1 MTSSDPPKHNRS
13 GISALVL
20 AAGMSRRMGRS
31 KQLLRLG
38 DSTLLERSLASV
50 RKANVDEIILVL
62 GCDAEEIQRSVST
75 SGLVVVLNEQY
86 QQGMGTSLRRG
97 LSAMNAEAHGAF
109 VILAD
114 QPFVSPTTL
123 NQMVDHHHHHKP
135 QVTIPTYKGFRGNPI
150 LLDRSVF
157 PELADLRGDVGCRA
171 IFGNHTG
178 NIHKFAVEDPGILLD
193 VDTLDDLDKLQ
204 ELLHEGGAGS
214 LAKADLE
221 EAESVE
227 RNVLRPEVVIVGRDP
242 LAMALARI
250 ARILEFTVTVVDPFL
265 ALAEAP
271 EANRILHRLDFNL
284 LPLNDDRYFVIAS
297 RGQFDEE
304 ALEKALVTNAG
315 YVGLMAGKGRR
326 EELIRIMK
334 TKELREESLTRLRAP
349 AGLEIGA
356 ETPQEIALSIMAE
369 IVAERKKGGSF

>member
-1 MTSSDPPKHNRS
+1 
-13 GISALVL
+13 
-20 AAGMSRRMGRS
+20 MGRS

-62 GCDAEEIQRSVST
+62 GFDAEEIQRSVST

-97 LSAMNAEAHGAF
+97 LSAMNPEAQGAF

-123 NQMVDHHHHHKP
+123 NQMVDHHHRHKP
-135 QVTIPTYKGFRGNPI
+135 QITIPTYKEFRGNPV

-227 RNVLRPEVVIVGRDP
+227 RNVLRPEIVIVGRDP

-284 LPLNDDRYFVIAS
+284 LPPNDDRYFVIAS

-304 ALEKALVTNAG
+304 ALEQALVTNAG

-326 EELIRIMK
+326 EELIRILK
-334 TKELREESLTRLRAP
+334 TKGLREESLTRLRAP

-369 IVAERKKGGSF
+369 IVSERKRPKTILPPINTAR